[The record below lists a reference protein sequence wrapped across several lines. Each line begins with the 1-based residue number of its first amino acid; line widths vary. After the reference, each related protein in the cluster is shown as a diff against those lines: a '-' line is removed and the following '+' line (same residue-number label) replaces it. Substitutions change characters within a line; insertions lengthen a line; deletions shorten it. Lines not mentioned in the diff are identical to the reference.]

1 MASHD
6 EIVRLMSRPA
16 GEACT
21 IGVDVG
27 TTSVKAVAVDGQGTV
42 VARTRVAHKVVTPS
56 AELLEHDVA
65 RAWQRD
71 PRRAFAEVSS
81 ELDGPAAGVT
91 VTSMVPSITAVD
103 GRARA
108 LLPGLLYGDAR
119 AAEVAGAV
127 GAGDPAGMDR
137 RQSAERYQ
145 GRRMLDW
152 AVGQRPGAWGYWNC
166 QATATHALTGV
177 PAVDQATATSFG
189 GLYDGAGWDK
199 EALHDLGLD
208 QAQLPVV
215 GGMGQALGTVPGS
228 PTVFAGGSI
237 DAFCEQ
243 IVAGASRPG
252 DVLVIFGATL
262 IVWVVAE
269 EWREVPGLT
278 TLPTMMAGQVMIG
291 GPSNAGALFAD
302 WARSMTGGS
311 SRRARSTAPG
321 EAPEPPRPGDP
332 TRVPVWLPYLRG
344 ERTPFHDATLRS
356 SVHGLDIAQGPDA
369 LLRAA
374 HEASG
379 FVVRRIIDRSGF
391 EATRVLATGG
401 GSRSLPW
408 MQAVADAT
416 GLPVDTVAVSE
427 GAALGAAFLARMAAG
442 LESSFDAA
450 HGWARVGRRIEPD
463 PAWATAADHRYQQFQ
478 SLGPPG

>member
-1 MASHD
+1 
-6 EIVRLMSRPA
+6 MSPPS
-16 GEACT
+16 GDDCT

-27 TTSVKAVAVDGQGTV
+27 TTSVKAVAVDGEGRV
-42 VARTRVAHKVVTPS
+42 VARTRVAHAVGTPS
-56 AELLEHDVA
+56 AELLEHDVS
-65 RAWQRD
+65 RAWRRG
-71 PRRAFAEVSS
+71 PRKAFTSVSS
-81 ELDGPAAGVT
+81 ELDGAAAGVV

-103 GRARA
+103 HRFSP

-119 AAEVAGAV
+119 AAEAD
-127 GAGDPAGMDR
+127 GAGGVGGGAGGPGWGDPEEVDR

-145 GRRMLDW
+145 GQRMLTW
-152 AVGQRPGAWGYWNC
+152 AVHERPGARGYWNC

-189 GLYDGAGWDK
+189 ALYQGGQWDR
-199 EALHDLGLD
+199 EALDLLGVEEK
-208 QAQLPVV
+208 QLPVV
-215 GGMGQALGTVPGS
+215 GGMGEGLGTIPGT

-243 IVAGASRPG
+243 IVAGANQPG

-269 EWREVPGLT
+269 EWRDVPGLT
-278 TLPTMMAGQVMIG
+278 TLPNMMAGQVMIG

-302 WARSMTGGS
+302 WARTMTGGS
-311 SRRARSTAPG
+311 SRPRPTDAG
-321 EAPEPPRPGDP
+321 VEADEPVRPGDP
-332 TRVPVWLPYLRG
+332 SRVPVWLPYLRG
-344 ERTPFHDATLRS
+344 ERTPFHDPSLRS
-356 SVHGLDIAQGPDA
+356 SLHGLDIAQGPDSV
-369 LLRAA
+369 LRAA

-379 FVVRRIIDRSGF
+379 FVVRRIIERSGF
-391 EATRVLATGG
+391 GAKRIVATGG

-442 LESSFDAA
+442 RETSFEAA
-450 HGWARVGRRIEPD
+450 HRWARAGRRIDPD
-463 PAWATAADHRYQQFQ
+463 PRWTAAADGRFQQFQ
-478 SLGPPG
+478 TLSPPG

>member
-1 MASHD
+1 MSPASGD
-6 EIVRLMSRPA
+6 E
-16 GEACT
+16 CT

-27 TTSVKAVAVDGQGTV
+27 TTSVKAVAVDGEGRV
-42 VARTRVAHKVVTPS
+42 VARTRVAHTVGTPS
-56 AELLEHDVA
+56 AELLEHDVS
-65 RAWQRD
+65 RAWRRG
-71 PRRAFAEVSS
+71 PRRAFASVSS
-81 ELDGPAAGVT
+81 ELEGPAAGVV

-103 GRARA
+103 RRFSP

-119 AAEVAGAV
+119 AAVDHGD
-127 GAGDPAGMDR
+127 GGDPAGVDL

-145 GRRMLDW
+145 GQRMLAW
-152 AVGQRPGAWGYWNC
+152 AVHERPGARGYWNC

-189 GLYDGAGWDK
+189 SLYEGGRWDP
-199 EALHDLGLD
+199 EALVGLGIEEK
-208 QAQLPVV
+208 QLPVV
-215 GGMGQALGTVPGS
+215 GGMGEGLGTVPGT

-243 IVAGASRPG
+243 IVAGANQPG

-269 EWREVPGLT
+269 EWRDVPGLT
-278 TLPTMMAGQVMIG
+278 TLPNIMAGQVMIG

-302 WARSMTGGS
+302 WARTMTGGS
-311 SRRARSTAPG
+311 SRPKAAAAG
-321 EAPEPPRPGDP
+321 LEDHEPERPGHP
-332 TRVPVWLPYLRG
+332 SRVPVWLPYLRG
-344 ERTPFHDATLRS
+344 ERTPFHDASLRS
-356 SVHGLDIAQGPDA
+356 SLHGLDIAQGPESI
-369 LLRAA
+369 LRAA

-391 EATRVLATGG
+391 GAKRIVATGG

-442 LESSFDAA
+442 RETSFDAA
-450 HGWARVGRRIEPD
+450 DGWARVGRRIDPD
-463 PAWATAADHRYQQFQ
+463 PRWAAAAGSRFLQFLEL
-478 SLGPPG
+478 SPPG

>member
-1 MASHD
+1 
-6 EIVRLMSRPA
+6 MSPPS
-16 GEACT
+16 GDDCT

-27 TTSVKAVAVDGQGTV
+27 TTSVKVVAVDGGGRV
-42 VARTRVAHKVVTPS
+42 VARTRVAHAVGTPS

-65 RAWQRD
+65 RAW
-71 PRRAFAEVSS
+71 RRGPKKAFAAVSS
-81 ELDGPAAGVT
+81 ELDGPAAGMV
-91 VTSMVPSITAVD
+91 VTSMVPSVTAVD
-103 GRARA
+103 RRFSP

-119 AAEVAGAV
+119 AAEVDGAED
-127 GAGDPAGMDR
+127 GTGGEGGDPTEVDR

-145 GRRMLDW
+145 GQRMLAW
-152 AVGQRPGAWGYWNC
+152 AVRECPGARGYWNC

-189 GLYDGAGWDK
+189 ELYEAGRWDPD
-199 EALHDLGLD
+199 ALAALGVEE
-208 QAQLPVV
+208 AQLPVV
-215 GGMGQALGTVPGS
+215 GGMGEGLGTVPGTS
-228 PTVFAGGSI
+228 TVFAGGSI

-243 IVAGASRPG
+243 IVAGANQPG

-269 EWREVPGLT
+269 EWRDVPGLT
-278 TLPTMMAGQVMIG
+278 TLPNIMAGQVMIG

-302 WARSMTGGS
+302 WARTMTGVSGPKATDS
-311 SRRARSTAPG
+311 GADAG
-321 EAPEPPRPGDP
+321 EPLRPGDP
-332 TRVPVWLPYLRG
+332 SRVPVWLPYLRG
-344 ERTPFHDATLRS
+344 ERTPFHDPSLRS
-356 SVHGLDIAQGPDA
+356 SLHGLDIAQGPDSV
-369 LLRAA
+369 LRAA

-391 EATRVLATGG
+391 SAKRIVATGG

-442 LESSFDAA
+442 RETSFDAA
-450 HGWARVGRRIEPD
+450 AGWSRVGRRIDPD
-463 PAWATAADHRYQQFQ
+463 ARWAAAADGRFQQFQ
-478 SLGPPG
+478 ELSPPG

>member
-1 MASHD
+1 
-6 EIVRLMSRPA
+6 MSPPS
-16 GEACT
+16 GDDCT

-27 TTSVKAVAVDGQGTV
+27 TTSVKAVAVDGEGRV
-42 VARTRVAHKVVTPS
+42 VARTRVAHTVGTPS
-56 AELLEHDVA
+56 AELLEHDVS
-65 RAWQRD
+65 RAWRRG
-71 PRRAFAEVSS
+71 PRKAFAAVS
-81 ELDGPAAGVT
+81 ERLDGPAAGVV

-103 GRARA
+103 RRFSP

-119 AAEVAGAV
+119 AAEAG
-127 GAGDPAGMDR
+127 GAERLAGGGEGDLDR

-145 GRRMLDW
+145 GQRMLAW
-152 AVGQRPGAWGYWNC
+152 AVHERPGARGYWNC
-166 QATATHALTGV
+166 QATATHALAGV

-189 GLYDGAGWDK
+189 ELYQGGRWDP
-199 EALHDLGLD
+199 EALGALGVEEK
-208 QAQLPVV
+208 QLPVV
-215 GGMGQALGTVPGS
+215 GGMGEGLGTVPGS

-243 IVAGASRPG
+243 IVAGANQPG

-269 EWREVPGLT
+269 EWRDVPGLT
-278 TLPTMMAGQVMIG
+278 TLPNIMAGQVMIG

-302 WARSMTGGS
+302 WARTMTGGS
-311 SRRARSTAPG
+311 SRPKGSDGGA
-321 EAPEPPRPGDP
+321 EADEPLRPGDP
-332 TRVPVWLPYLRG
+332 SRVPVWLPYLRG
-344 ERTPFHDATLRS
+344 ERTPFHDPTLRS
-356 SVHGLDIAQGPDA
+356 SLHGLDIAQGPDSVV
-369 LLRAA
+369 RAA

-391 EATRVLATGG
+391 GAKRIVATGG

-442 LESSFDAA
+442 RETSFDAA
-450 HGWARVGRRIEPD
+450 DGWSRSGRRIDPD
-463 PAWATAADHRYQQFQ
+463 PRWAAAAEGRFQQFLAL
-478 SLGPPG
+478 SPPG